1 MRRPSGNKIF
11 VILAISAMVAGSLI
25 AASINPAETS
35 PKCMP
40 DYIHKHGKAECV
52 ATANSSD
59 ASIQVIEP
67 DK

>member
-1 MRRPSGNKIF
+1 MRRPSGNKVF
-11 VILAISAMVAGSLI
+11 VILAISVMIAGSII

-40 DYIHKHGKAECV
+40 EYIHKHGKNDCV
-52 ATANSSD
+52 VTAKSSGT
-59 ASIQVIEP
+59 SIQVIEP